1 MLTSSTKPL
10 PKPRRF
16 APDRLSLTTLALA
29 ALLGCGEP
37 APLGPAPQ
45 AVHGSV
51 AYQGKPASGFR
62 VTFHPQFDL
71 GERQFAPSAMTDAE
85 GKFTLSSYKAGD
97 GAPAGKDAVTIEW
110 PQAVNTGDEYDAQP
124 TIDRLQGRF
133 ADPAKSAWNVDVV
146 AGENQLEPFQIP

>member
-1 MLTSSTKPL
+1 MSTSSTKSA
-10 PKPRRF
+10 PKSRRF
-16 APDRLSLTTLALA
+16 ALDRLSLTMLAFA

-37 APLGPAPQ
+37 ELLGPTPQ

-51 AYQGKPASGFR
+51 VYQGKPASGFR

-85 GKFTLSSYKAGD
+85 GKFTLTSYKAGD
-97 GAPAGKDAVTIEW
+97 GAPAGKYAVTIEW

-124 TIDRLQGRF
+124 TVDRLKGRF
-133 ADPAKSAWNVDVV
+133 VDPAKSAWNVDVV
-146 AGENQLEPFQIP
+146 AGENRLEPFQIH